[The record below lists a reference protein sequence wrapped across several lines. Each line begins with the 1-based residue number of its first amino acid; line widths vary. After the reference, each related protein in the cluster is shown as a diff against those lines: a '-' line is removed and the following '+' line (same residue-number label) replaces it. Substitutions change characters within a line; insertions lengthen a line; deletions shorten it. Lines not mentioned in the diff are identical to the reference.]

1 MEKPILKISSIWN
14 MSLGFLGIQFG
25 FALQNV
31 NGSRILQTFGA
42 DAEHLSYFWLA
53 APITGL
59 IVQPLVGHFSD
70 KTWNRLGRRR
80 PYFLGGAILSSA
92 ALILL
97 PNSSGLVAFLPPLL
111 VGAGLLM
118 LMDASFN
125 ISMEPFRAL
134 VADMLPDKQRT
145 HGFAIQTCLI
155 GIGAVL
161 GSSLPYI
168 LAEMFSISK
177 TAESGLVPDNVLFS
191 FYVGAFIFMGTIIWT
206 VYSTK
211 EYPPHIYREFDSKTE
226 PATSRGIIQIFI
238 DLAHIPKTMK
248 QIGVVQFF
256 SWCALFLMWVYMTPV
271 IAQHVYG
278 LPADDRSSAIYNE
291 AANWVGIMFG
301 TYNAISALVALFI
314 PFIAKKIGKKGT
326 HSLSLFIGGIGIL
339 SLFFIKNPNLLLASM
354 FCVGFAWASI
364 LSMPYSLLAGAIP
377 HHKMGI
383 FMGIFNFFIVVPQIV
398 IGLMGGWILSLVH
411 NQVIYLLILSGV
423 CFLIAS
429 CSVFFIQEKKEI

>member
-1 MEKPILKISSIWN
+1 M
-14 MSLGFLGIQFG
+14 
-25 FALQNV
+25 
-31 NGSRILQTFGA
+31 
-42 DAEHLSYFWLA
+42 
-53 APITGL
+53 
-59 IVQPLVGHFSD
+59 
-70 KTWNRLGRRR
+70 
-80 PYFLGGAILSSA
+80 
-92 ALILL
+92 
-97 PNSSGLVAFLPPLL
+97 
-111 VGAGLLM
+111 GAGLLM

-326 HSLSLFIGGIGIL
+326 HSPLPLYWWDRDSLSFFHKESKSFISKHVLCRICMGKYLIYAL
-339 SLFFIKNPNLLLASM
+339 
-354 FCVGFAWASI
+354 CSI
-364 LSMPYSLLAGAIP
+364 SWCYS
-377 HHKMGI
+377 
-383 FMGIFNFFIVVPQIV
+383 
-398 IGLMGGWILSLVH
+398 S
-411 NQVIYLLILSGV
+411 S
-423 CFLIAS
+423 
-429 CSVFFIQEKKEI
+429 